1 MKENALGNTKGTI
14 TPRGFINN
22 VESYYQGGMS
32 KLETEYNNTS
42 DPLRQRM
49 IKKQM
54 QFAKDSMT
62 KWRNKTGSYIYSI
75 EELIADA
82 VGGYLMSPQ
91 QFKSI
96 APNTAKFIRDN
107 LNNKPSSKFVK
118 FYASPLGT
126 ILAIIMSAFAMD
138 DREEEQ
144 QPQMSAGALEL
155 GQGAL
160 SA

>member
-1 MKENALGNTKGTI
+1 
-14 TPRGFINN
+14 
-22 VESYYQGGMS
+22 
-32 KLETEYNNTS
+32 
-42 DPLRQRM
+42 
-49 IKKQM
+49 
-54 QFAKDSMT
+54 MT
-62 KWRNKTGSYIYSI
+62 KYINREQSYIFSV

-118 FYASPLGT
+118 FYASPLGSV
-126 ILAIIMSAFAMD
+126 LAIIMSAFAVSD
-138 DREEEQ
+138 DDEEQ
-144 QPQMSAGALEL
+144 LPEGALQL